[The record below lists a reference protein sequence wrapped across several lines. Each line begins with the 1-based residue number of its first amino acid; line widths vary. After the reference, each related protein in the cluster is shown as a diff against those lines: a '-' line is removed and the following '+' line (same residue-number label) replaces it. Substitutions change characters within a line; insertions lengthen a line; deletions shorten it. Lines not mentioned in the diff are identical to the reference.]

1 MSSGIDQ
8 LLTQGMLGSPEEAL
22 STLMEAFCDLVFDPE
37 HVKEGLSVVRLPPK
51 MSGPACASEAAEAAW
66 PSNAHARPSASAGL
80 LGAEEVKVAGSR
92 FSHARLLRPVRL

>member
-1 MSSGIDQ
+1 MASSIDR

-51 MSGPACASEAAEAAW
+51 MSGPACASGAAEAAW
-66 PSNAHARPSASAGL
+66 PSNAHARPSASATL
-80 LGAEEVKVAGSR
+80 LGAEEVKVAGSH
-92 FSHARLLRPVRL
+92 FSHATDC